1 MLPPAVV
8 YGPDGKPW
16 HSWRILICPFLGETA
31 TFEKYRFDEPWD
43 GPNNIK
49 LLQDI
54 PRRFQDITAAGY
66 RTRYVV
72 VTGEQTFFP
81 AIGVRMTNRSQDPLA
96 ASSLSMN
103 TATPGVRRFAEVRD
117 VANTIMTGIS
127 HRGDSV
133 PWTKPVDLRFE
144 KVIGAIG
151 KSGGF
156 ATDDDGAQFLFGNGS
171 IRLLSM
177 DEMEAKLKAFL
188 SINGRELA
196 K

>member
-72 VTGEQTFFP
+72 VTGEQTCFP

-103 TATPGVRRFAEVRD
+103 TATPGVRRIAEVRD
-117 VANTIMTGIS
+117 LANTIMTGIS
-127 HRGDSV
+127 QLGDSV

-144 KVIGAIG
+144 KVIGSIG

-156 ATDDDGAQFLFGNGS
+156 ATDDDGAWFLFGNGS
-171 IRLLSM
+171 IRSLSL

-188 SINGRELA
+188 TINGRELVE
-196 K
+196 